1 MTRKNDF
8 NQFVKE
14 YHDRVYYTTI
24 KIVGNVD
31 DALDCV
37 QDTFVKAYKK
47 YNKFRGDSSLYTWVN
62 RIAINTALN
71 FVNRNKT
78 NNWNELEECEK
89 STKRENEVSSFNI
102 KWLSELSPTE
112 RSVIVLRIY
121 DNMKIT
127 QVAKILDTSEGTVKV
142 SYHRAVEKMKKI
154 VKNR

>member
-1 MTRKNDF
+1 MIKKNDF

-14 YHDRVYYTTI
+14 YHDRIYYTTI

-47 YNKFRGDSSLYTWVN
+47 YNQFKGDSTLYTWVN
-62 RIAINTALN
+62 KIAINTALN

-78 NNWNELEECEK
+78 NNWNEFLEYDK
-89 STKRENEVSSFNI
+89 PTKIENENTSFNR

-121 DNMKIT
+121 DNMKIREVA
-127 QVAKILDTSEGTVKV
+127 QVLNTSESTVKV
-142 SYHRAVEKMKKI
+142 AYHRAVKKMKKI
-154 VKNR
+154 VKK

>member
-1 MTRKNDF
+1 MIKKKDF

-14 YHDRVYYTTI
+14 YHDRIYYTTI

-47 YNKFRGDSSLYTWVN
+47 YNQFKRDSTLYTWVN

-78 NNWNELEECEK
+78 NNWNELVEYDK
-89 STKRENEVSSFNI
+89 PTKIENENTSFNR

-121 DNMKIT
+121 DNMKIREVA
-127 QVAKILDTSEGTVKV
+127 QVLNTSESTVKV
-142 SYHRAVEKMKKI
+142 AYHRAVKKMKKI
-154 VKNR
+154 VKK